1 MNVIYEK
8 LNDPALVAWVILVQD
23 SQFDSVTP
31 GYCKQYLQTH
41 PMSMR
46 LLYDPSG
53 DIGIYGDEEAS
64 HEISIISDESGT
76 IVGRFVADSPTLIEK
91 ALIAELADVDGA
103 CWSADQCAQGQY
115 CVPLP
120 HEVEGYE
127 VSVCAELCALDDPAA
142 CPESKSCEQ
151 LQAGNPNGACLP
163 EEYINP

>member
-8 LNDPALVAWVILVQD
+8 INDPGLVAWVILIQD
-23 SQFDSVTP
+23 STFSLVTP
-31 GYCKQYLQTH
+31 GYCKQYAATH

-46 LLYDPSG
+46 LLYDPAG
-53 DIGIYGDEEAS
+53 EIGVYGDAQAS

-76 IVGRFVADSPTLIEK
+76 IVGRFVADSPLLIEQ

-103 CWSADQCAQGQY
+103 CWSADQCTDGQY

-127 VSVCAELCALDDPAA
+127 ISVCAELCEIASPD
-142 CPESKSCEQ
+142 CPTGKTCEQ
-151 LQAGNPNGACLP
+151 LQPGNPNGACLP
-163 EEYINP
+163 PELTSP

>member
-23 SQFDSVTP
+23 SQFNSVTP

-76 IVGRFVADSPTLIEK
+76 IVGRFVADSPALIEK

-103 CWSADQCAQGQY
+103 C
-115 CVPLP
+115 
-120 HEVEGYE
+120 
-127 VSVCAELCALDDPAA
+127 
-142 CPESKSCEQ
+142 
-151 LQAGNPNGACLP
+151 
-163 EEYINP
+163 